1 MGLGRDEN
9 RKGGVW
15 WGWEGDENR
24 KGGVWRGWEG
34 DENIKGGVW
43 WGWEEI
49 RIERE
54 GFGGVGKG

>member
-15 WGWEGDENR
+15 WGWEGDEN
-24 KGGVWRGWEG
+24 
-34 DENIKGGVW
+34 IKGGVW
-43 WGWEEI
+43 WGWERM

>member
-15 WGWEGDENR
+15 WGWEGDEN
-24 KGGVWRGWEG
+24 
-34 DENIKGGVW
+34 IKGGVW
-43 WGWEEI
+43 WGWEGM